1 MTTTP
6 IPVSS
11 RDDVQTDPAPSADRH
26 DSRDATLACLLLE
39 SLWEIERQV
48 TDALALA
55 QASLGRCEQAL
66 EQLARTRAML
76 VSVRSAG
83 SPTRRPIVAGQH
95 GHDALD
101 HSAHRVDHLTPREA
115 QILHL
120 ITIGMSNRLIA
131 DSLFVSPRT
140 IERHIANIYVKID
153 VHTKADASAWAR
165 RNLPGCSPTRL
176 P

>member
-1 MTTTP
+1 M
-6 IPVSS
+6 
-11 RDDVQTDPAPSADRH
+11 
-26 DSRDATLACLLLE
+26 
-39 SLWEIERQV
+39 
-48 TDALALA
+48 
-55 QASLGRCEQAL
+55 
-66 EQLARTRAML
+66 
-76 VSVRSAG
+76 
-83 SPTRRPIVAGQH
+83 PIVAGQH
-95 GHDALD
+95 AGDTLD

-140 IERHIANIYVKID
+140 IERHIANIYAKID

-165 RNLPGCSPTRL
+165 RHLPECNPTRI